1 MFFGDIKNTENNKKK
16 LTNSGKVWLCSL
28 KRCLIGDDNLILC
41 LCLEKN
47 KLLLFTSYLC
57 ESIIYSYF
65 INLFPI
71 QTLTFYKHIIINYS
85 S

>member
-1 MFFGDIKNTENNKKK
+1 MFFADIKNTENNKKK

-41 LCLEKN
+41 LCLDY
-47 KLLLFTSYLC
+47 LFFQVSCC